1 MLRDK
6 KERFIDLAEMRVN
19 KALHSIKL
27 IGNLANKRNYEYTD
41 QQASQMISA
50 LEAAVRDVKALFRE
64 DGSSNNLTFRL
75 KK

>member
-6 KERFIDLAEMRVN
+6 KERFINLAEMRVN

>member
-6 KERFIDLAEMRVN
+6 KERFVELAEMRVN

-27 IGNLANKRNYEYTD
+27 IGNLANKRNYEYSD
-41 QQASQMISA
+41 KQASQVIAA

-64 DGSSNNLTFRL
+64 DGYSNNSVFRL